1 MLPDEPRRRVRRPA
15 NGTGAVNYGA
25 LISEAVM
32 RHEIAARRTNSVKRF
47 CLHDRRQ
54 MGEVEKYA
62 GSKQRSEFSTP
73 LKSPSNGSQRWRC
86 RHEPSDAIGAFRA
99 TTTRRRNLRAAG
111 DIATASVLPFFS
123 REDRLIVNG

>member
-32 RHEIAARRTNSVKRF
+32 RHEIAARMTNSVKRS

-62 GSKQRSEFSTP
+62 GSKQRSEFSAP
-73 LKSPSNGSQRWRC
+73 LNSRLQRV
-86 RHEPSDAIGAFRA
+86 A
-99 TTTRRRNLRAAG
+99 TTAQSSRTVRRLG
-111 DIATASVLPFFS
+111 VWGTTTPATQSSSS
-123 REDRLIVNG
+123 R